1 MVGLKTLTVTEDHEI
16 RPKDENIKRKKGLAS
31 KSPTQKLIGEPIYQ
45 FKVTNVSLKGAGLLV
60 IEDSEFLNLIEVG
73 QIFDADFL
81 SPTGEMPSGW
91 YKVEIKHITKPA
103 AGKHRGHRL
112 VGVSIVEKIGHGN
125 EHQRPR

>member
-1 MVGLKTLTVTEDHEI
+1 MKYDQKMKISKERRAWPRRAQLRNYRVEI
-16 RPKDENIKRKKGLAS
+16 
-31 KSPTQKLIGEPIYQ
+31 KLIGEPIYQ